1 MRYGIVIDYFPAKGF
16 GFIRPDTKGPD
27 IYFHITSLGACQQ
40 PPKILPGQPVKY
52 ELVPGTEPKLRRR
65 PSKEIDEPAKA
76 ERPLRPQAQMV
87 ELIDRI
93 PGATLENSP
102 EKLPG
107 RHPRSRRR
115 KPSWK
120 K

>member
-1 MRYGIVIDYFPAKGF
+1 MLYGTVIEYFPARGF
-16 GFIRPDTKGPD
+16 GFIRPDRGQD
-27 IYFHITSLGACQQ
+27 IYFHITSLGACQA

-52 ELVPGTEPKLRRR
+52 DLVPGTEPKLRRR
-65 PSKEIDEPAKA
+65 TRHDEEEVVKPA
-76 ERPLRPQAQMV
+76 RPVRPQAQLV

-102 EKLPG
+102 ERRPD
-107 RHPRSRRR
+107 RHPRSRRK
-115 KPSWK
+115 KPTWK